1 MWNGSVVQLR
11 AEYLFPLARLCHCPP
26 PVVDEM
32 RVTDFALLISS
43 IDAYQAEMARAAQG

>member
-1 MWNGSVVQLR
+1 MWQGSVSELR
-11 AEYLFPLARLCHCPP
+11 GRYLFLLAHLCHCPP

-32 RVTDFALLISS
+32 RVTDFALLIDA

>member
-1 MWNGSVVQLR
+1 MWQGSIRQLR
-11 AEYLFPLARLCHCPP
+11 AEYLFPLAHLCHCPP

-43 IDAYQAEMARAAQG
+43 IDAYQAQIERAAQG